1 MMRCILCNM
10 PLVLSHHGICSQ
22 CIENLPKLYK
32 VCHQCCLPHSLST
45 NECYRCREKRPYWDE
60 MVAVTGYIDP
70 LKKLIQHLKFHNKIE
85 LTNALARLM
94 FLAWYQ
100 RRLSDGLAKPDIVTC
115 VPLHHFRYW
124 SRGFNQ
130 AALLAKPIARWLN
143 REFKPYL
150 LSRKFAARD
159 QKNLSLK
166 QRMSNVET
174 LFRCHSD
181 LTNQS
186 VMLIDDIVTTGNTIN
201 VISQQLKESGAAYVQ
216 VVCLCRTVL

>member
-1 MMRCILCNM
+1 MRCFLCNM
-10 PLVLSHHGICSQ
+10 PLVLAHHGICSQ
-22 CIENLPKLYK
+22 CVENLPKFNK
-32 VCHQCCLPHSLST
+32 VCHQCCLPHSLLT

-60 MVAVTGYIDP
+60 MVAATEYVDP
-70 LKKLIQHLKFHNKIE
+70 LKKLIQHLKFHSKVE

-100 RRLSDGLAKPDIVTC
+100 RRLSRGLAKPDLVTC

-143 REFKPYL
+143 RDFQPYL

-174 LFRCHSD
+174 IFRCHFD

-186 VMLIDDIVTTGNTIN
+186 VMLIDDIVTTGNTVN
-201 VISQQLKESGAAYVQ
+201 VICQQLKACGAAYVQ

>member
-1 MMRCILCNM
+1 MRCFLCNM
-10 PLVLSHHGICSQ
+10 PLVLAHHGICSQ
-22 CIENLPKLYK
+22 CVENLPKFNK
-32 VCHQCCLPHSLST
+32 VCHQCCLPHSLLT

-60 MVAVTGYIDP
+60 MVAATEYVDP
-70 LKKLIQHLKFHNKIE
+70 LKKLIQHLKFHSKVE

-100 RRLSDGLAKPDIVTC
+100 RRLSRGLAKPDLVTC

-143 REFKPYL
+143 RDFQPHL

-174 LFRCHSD
+174 IFRCHFD

-186 VMLIDDIVTTGNTIN
+186 VMLIDDIVTTGNTVN
-201 VISQQLKESGAAYVQ
+201 VICQQLKACGAAHVQ

>member
-1 MMRCILCNM
+1 
-10 PLVLSHHGICSQ
+10 
-22 CIENLPKLYK
+22 
-32 VCHQCCLPHSLST
+32 
-45 NECYRCREKRPYWDE
+45 
-60 MVAVTGYIDP
+60 MVAATEYVDP
-70 LKKLIQHLKFHNKIE
+70 LKKLIQHLKFHSKVE

-100 RRLSDGLAKPDIVTC
+100 RRLSRGLAKPDLVTC

-143 REFKPYL
+143 RDFQPYL
-150 LSRKFAARD
+150 LSRKFATRD

-174 LFRCHSD
+174 IFRCHFD

-186 VMLIDDIVTTGNTIN
+186 VMLIDDIVTTGNTVN
-201 VISQQLKESGAAYVQ
+201 VICQQLKACGAAHVQ